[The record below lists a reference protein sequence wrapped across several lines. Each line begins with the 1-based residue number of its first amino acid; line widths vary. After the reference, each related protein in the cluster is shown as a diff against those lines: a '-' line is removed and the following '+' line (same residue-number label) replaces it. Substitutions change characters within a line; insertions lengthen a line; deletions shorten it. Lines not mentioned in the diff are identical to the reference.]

1 MMITRDMV
9 EMYRDSY
16 EAGLTVEDYVEF
28 FKDCIKATPEG
39 NDPIRTMTD
48 EQLAELAE
56 AIIELNEEDEEE

>member
-1 MMITRDMV
+1 MITRNLV

-16 EAGLTVEDYVEF
+16 EEGMTVEDYVEF

-39 NDPIRTMTD
+39 TDPIRTMTD

-56 AIIELNEEDEEE
+56 AIIELNEEE